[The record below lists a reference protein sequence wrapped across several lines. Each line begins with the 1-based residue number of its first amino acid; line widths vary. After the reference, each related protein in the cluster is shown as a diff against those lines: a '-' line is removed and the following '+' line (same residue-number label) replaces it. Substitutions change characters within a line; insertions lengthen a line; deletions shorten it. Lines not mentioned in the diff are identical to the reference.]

1 MSEDVGNNG
10 RSAAPSK
17 PSAARLNGAASAWRA
32 RVLMALGRVY
42 ARGFH
47 RLEVLSPCPL
57 PKSGPAILV
66 CNHVSGLDPV
76 LIQSACPRL
85 ITWMM
90 AREYYEIAAMRWGF
104 EAIGAIPVERQGR
117 DLASTRAALRA
128 LKHGEALGIFP
139 EGRIAPDSELLPF
152 HPGAAMLARHSKA
165 PVYAAY
171 IDGSQRMTDMLTA
184 FTHGQTA
191 KLTFGGEVSLNS
203 GGRAVPLE
211 TAMGRL
217 RAAIVNLRGRQ
228 TSVMESGLLA
238 VKG

>member
-1 MSEDVGNNG
+1 MDVEKNG
-10 RSAAPSK
+10 KPEPSRREHAP
-17 PSAARLNGAASAWRA
+17 ARPQATGWRA
-32 RVLMALGRVY
+32 RALMAMGRVY
-42 ARGFH
+42 VRGFH

-104 EAIGAIPVERQGR
+104 ETIGAIPVERSGR

-128 LKHGEALGIFP
+128 LKRGEVLGIFP
-139 EGRIAPDSELLPF
+139 EGRIETDSELLPF
-152 HPGAAMLARHSKA
+152 HPGAAMLAQHSGA

-171 IDGSQRMTDMLTA
+171 IDGSQRGMDMLTSFVHA
-184 FTHGQTA
+184 QAA
-191 KLTFGGEVSLNS
+191 KLTFGGRVSLVNGS
-203 GGRAVPLE
+203 SELSLEAAMERIRDAV
-211 TAMGRL
+211 
-217 RAAIVNLRGRQ
+217 VNLRGRQ
-228 TSVMESGLLA
+228 ASVMESGLLA
-238 VKG
+238 YRG